1 MGLLLWKIL
10 FAFISLGMPNTEEL
24 IMVLEIQKVSTSSK
38 ISLTPTKKMSM
49 HVQ

>member
-10 FAFISLGMPNTEEL
+10 FAFISLGMPSTEEL

-38 ISLTPTKKMSM
+38 TGVFTPEPE
-49 HVQ
+49 QP